1 MEDEQPAREANKI
14 CGVCGDRALGYNF
27 NAVSCESCKAFFR
40 RNALKNKDFRCPFTE
55 NCNITPV
62 TRRFCQ
68 KCRLDKCFSIGMRKE
83 YIMSE
88 EDKVLKRQKIEQN
101 RAKKR
106 PPLDNAKSSKTKKG
120 CQDDCN
126 FDDTSMS
133 INSVASSVSDTYFW
147 DPDKKYTDLDA
158 NRQTVTESMS
168 PVTAASAP
176 SPSSPPE
183 NGTITESKTL
193 EMMKDSSHSSSS
205 NFNNYDHSSLH
216 QDENETDME
225 RLRANSNS
233 LIQSSQSFD
242 KDKSLSH
249 NLENNKKF
257 VVSSAKLEQN
267 VIVLKSEFGSTNN
280 KPLKYS
286 SELDNTDSYHKF
298 DQSPMQNSTYI
309 NHALHSTKT
318 NADPNSEVHMNLQT
332 CSEESVV
339 CQKPNKESCPK
350 EDNLIAKFMQDPTLV
365 TKLLNN
371 SNFIAKIFQNQDILL
386 KIMTDSEIVSKLEED
401 PQISQFLNENSAIAE
416 RETKSDNDANIQFR
430 DDLKLTN
437 ISSQISN
444 QTFKVKQRHIENPI
458 LTDLITNSNQEEC
471 MKQYVEPASNSSTNT
486 SASTSNNN
494 DWSKNV
500 TDVTRDVLQDVQRVP
515 IVANSI
521 ESILCEA
528 IKLEFS
534 AYSALG
540 GMESRKELNDAERAK
555 LNELIVANKALLAP
569 LDEDITNLIG
579 EDCKFKNNFSQSHP
593 GLLDVINL
601 TAIAIRRLIKMAKK
615 INAFKNMCQEDQI
628 ALLKGGCTEMMIL
641 RSAINYDAE
650 KDMWWI
656 PHSQESMSN
665 IKVDVLKEVK
675 GNLYAEHARFIRSFD
690 PRWRDENIILILSA
704 IALFTPDRPKVVHND
719 VIKLEQNSY
728 YYLLRRYLESVYPGC
743 EAKSMFLKLIQKISD
758 LHRLNN
764 EVVGV
769 YLNLNPSRVEPLL
782 IEIFD
787 LKH

>member
-40 RNALKNKDFRCPFTE
+40 RNALKNKDFRCPFTQ

-106 PPLDNAKSSKTKKG
+106 PTLDNSKPSKTKKG
-120 CQDDCN
+120 CIDECT

-133 INSVASSVSDTYFW
+133 INSVASTVSDTYFW
-147 DPDKKYTDLDA
+147 ESDRKYTDLDA
-158 NRQTVTESMS
+158 NRQTATKSLS
-168 PVTAASAP
+168 PVTAASVP

-183 NGTITESKTL
+183 NGTISGSKTL
-193 EMMKDSSHSSSS
+193 DMMKNSSHNCNS
-205 NFNNYDHSSLH
+205 NVENYDHSSSQH
-216 QDENETDME
+216 EENETDVE
-225 RLRANSNS
+225 RLRVDSDS
-233 LIQSSQSFD
+233 PIESQQRFD
-242 KDKSLSH
+242 KLKSVPYH
-249 NLENNKKF
+249 LEKDNKS
-257 VVSSAKLEQN
+257 VISSRRFEQN
-267 VIVLKSEFGSTNN
+267 TLDLNSDFDSTNSES
-280 KPLKYS
+280 LKYS
-286 SELDNTDSYHKF
+286 PEFDSASCYNKFDHSPIQNSPYSNHMLHSRRMNLDITSELHTG
-298 DQSPMQNSTYI
+298 M
-309 NHALHSTKT
+309 
-318 NADPNSEVHMNLQT
+318 QT
-332 CSEESVV
+332 CTEDSET
-339 CQKPNKESCPK
+339 CQKSSKETCPRENSVTK
-350 EDNLIAKFMQDPTLV
+350 SSQDPTIIVKLV
-365 TKLLNN
+365 NN
-371 SNFIAKIFQNQDILL
+371 SNFITKIFQNEELLL
-386 KIMTDSEIVSKLEED
+386 KIMSDPAVISKLEAD
-401 PQISQFLNENSAIAE
+401 PEISQFFKEDKAIVEKESLPENKINLYY
-416 RETKSDNDANIQFR
+416 KN
-430 DDLKLTN
+430 DLK
-437 ISSQISN
+437 SSIPN
-444 QTFKVKQRHIENPI
+444 HKFKPAFKMKQRHIENPI
-458 LTDLITNSNQEEC
+458 LTDLITSCNQEEC
-471 MKQYVEPASNSSTNT
+471 LKQRDEPSS
-486 SASTSNNN
+486 SS
-494 DWSKNV
+494 DWNKNV

-540 GMESRKELNDAERAK
+540 GMETRRELNDAERAK

-569 LDEDITNLIG
+569 LDDDITNLIG
-579 EDCKFKNNFSQSHP
+579 EDCKFKNNFGRSDP
-593 GLLDVINL
+593 ALLDVINL

-641 RSAINYDAE
+641 RSALSYDAE
-650 KDMWWI
+650 KDMWCI

-665 IKVDVLKEVK
+665 IKVDILKEAK
-675 GNLYAEHARFIRSFD
+675 GNLYAEHTRFLRNFD
-690 PRWRDENIILILSA
+690 SRWRDENIILILSA

-728 YYLLRRYLESVYPGC
+728 YYLLRRYLESIYPGC

>member
-40 RNALKNKDFRCPFTE
+40 RNALKNKDFRCPFTQ

-88 EDKVLKRQKIEQN
+88 EDKVLKRKKIEQN

-106 PPLDNAKSSKTKKG
+106 PTGDNSKAPKVKKG
-120 CQDDCN
+120 CIDECT

-133 INSVASSVSDTYFW
+133 INSVASTVSDTYFW
-147 DPDKKYTDLDA
+147 ESDRKYTDLDA
-158 NRQTVTESMS
+158 SRQNVTESLS
-168 PVTAASAP
+168 PVTAASVP

-183 NGTITESKTL
+183 NGTISGSKTL
-193 EMMKDSSHSSSS
+193 DMMKNSS
-205 NFNNYDHSSLH
+205 NNSNSNFENSPHRE
-216 QDENETDME
+216 ENETEME
-225 RLRANSNS
+225 RLRGDSDSPVANQQKCDKVKSVSNN
-233 LIQSSQSFD
+233 LE
-242 KDKSLSH
+242 KDK
-249 NLENNKKF
+249 EF
-257 VVSSAKLEQN
+257 VISSKRLEQN
-267 VIVLKSEFGSTNN
+267 ALDLNSDFDSANSES
-280 KPLKYS
+280 LKYS
-286 SELDNTDSYHKF
+286 SEFDNTSCYNKLNH
-298 DQSPMQNSTYI
+298 SPVQNSPYSD
-309 NHALHSTKT
+309 HMLHSKR
-318 NADPNSEVHMNLQT
+318 MNLDVTSEMHIGMQVCPEELET
-332 CSEESVV
+332 CTKSS
-339 CQKPNKESCPK
+339 KEACPK
-350 EDNLIAKFMQDPTLV
+350 ENNVIAKFNQDPSV
-365 TKLLNN
+365 ITKLVNN
-371 SNFIAKIFQNQDILL
+371 SNFIAKIFQNEELLL
-386 KIMTDSEIVSKLEED
+386 KIMTDPAVVSKLEADPEISKFFEED
-401 PQISQFLNENSAIAE
+401 SGTVEKDPSSENK
-416 RETKSDNDANIQFR
+416 TNIQYK
-430 DDLKLTN
+430 DDLKATN
-437 ISSQISN
+437 VLN
-444 QTFKVKQRHIENPI
+444 HKFKPAFKIKQRHIENPI

-471 MKQYVEPASNSSTNT
+471 INQRIEPSS
-486 SASTSNNN
+486 SG
-494 DWSKNV
+494 DWNKNV
-500 TDVTRDVLQDVQRVP
+500 TDVTRDVLQDVQSVP
-515 IVANSI
+515 ILANSI

-540 GMESRKELNDAERAK
+540 GIETRRELNDAERAK

-569 LDEDITNLIG
+569 LDDDITHLIG
-579 EDCKFKNNFSQSHP
+579 EDCNFKNIFGRSDP
-593 GLLDVINL
+593 ALLDVINL

-628 ALLKGGCTEMMIL
+628 ALLKGGSTEMMIL
-641 RSAINYDAE
+641 RSALTYDAE
-650 KDMWWI
+650 KDMWCI

-665 IKVDVLKEVK
+665 IKVDILKEAN
-675 GNLYAEHARFIRSFD
+675 GNLYAEHTRFLRSFD
-690 PRWRDENIILILSA
+690 SRWRDENIILILSA

-728 YYLLRRYLESVYPGC
+728 YYLLRRYLESIYPGC